1 MIYFFI
7 FLFFLSI
14 PAWYHCLKVLMSLN
28 HLIVE
33 PDLDQLLST
42 SWVNSECVTTDV
54 QKAREVSTH
63 FS

>member
-1 MIYFFI
+1 
-7 FLFFLSI
+7 
-14 PAWYHCLKVLMSLN
+14 MSLN

-42 SWVNSECVTTDV
+42 SWVNSECVAAHV

-63 FS
+63 FSYIIKTLNSSTK